1 MNAFIFKYFLIL
13 RPFFVLRL
21 GTKNLAT
28 FLKPNPYLDFMK
40 KKVIL
45 DTNFLLIPGQFTVD
59 IFTETGRIMQEHY
72 VLCVVDKSLKELNH
86 IVIAGK
92 QKDRLAAKLAL
103 VLVIQKNL
111 KTLHSFGSK
120 KSVDDIIVSKAD
132 KDTIVAT
139 QDKALRERL
148 KEKDIK
154 IIGLRQK
161 KYLEFV

>member
-1 MNAFIFKYFLIL
+1 ME
-13 RPFFVLRL
+13 
-21 GTKNLAT
+21 
-28 FLKPNPYLDFMK
+28 

-45 DTNFLLIPGQFTVD
+45 DTNFLLIPGQFRVD
-59 IFTETGRIMQEHY
+59 IFTEIGRIMQEQY
-72 VLCVVDKSLKELNH
+72 VLYIIDKSLKELNN
-86 IVIAGK
+86 IVITGK
-92 QKDRLAAKLAL
+92 QKDRFAAKLAL
-103 VLVIQKNL
+103 ALAIQKNL

-148 KEKDIK
+148 KEKGAK
-154 IIGLRQK
+154 IIGLRQQ

>member
-1 MNAFIFKYFLIL
+1 ME
-13 RPFFVLRL
+13 
-21 GTKNLAT
+21 
-28 FLKPNPYLDFMK
+28 

-45 DTNFLLIPGQFTVD
+45 DTNFLLIPGQFMVD
-59 IFTETGRIMQEHY
+59 IFTDIGRIMQEPFA
-72 VLCVVDKSLKELNH
+72 LCVIDKSLKELNH
-86 IVIAGK
+86 IVITGK
-92 QKDRLAAKLAL
+92 QKDRFAAKLAL
-103 VLVIQKNL
+103 ALAIQKNL

-132 KDTIVAT
+132 ENTYIAT

-148 KEKDIK
+148 KEKGAK

>member
-1 MNAFIFKYFLIL
+1 ME
-13 RPFFVLRL
+13 
-21 GTKNLAT
+21 
-28 FLKPNPYLDFMK
+28 

-45 DTNFLLIPGQFTVD
+45 DTNFLLIPGQFKVD
-59 IFTETGRIMQEHY
+59 IFTEIGRIMQEQY
-72 VLCVVDKSLKELNH
+72 VLYIIDKSLKELNN
-86 IVIAGK
+86 IVITGK
-92 QKDRLAAKLAL
+92 QNDRFAAKLAL
-103 VLVIQKNL
+103 ALAIQKNL

-148 KEKDIK
+148 KEKGAK
-154 IIGLRQK
+154 IIGLRQQ